1 MGRRKPKESVR
12 DRKGLAVRCIRRDG
26 KAFFRK
32 RRRWLRARMTDGGLI
47 KLGAGRFAR
56 KVHPRECA
64 FVR

>member
-12 DRKGLAVRCIRRDG
+12 DRKRLAASRIQPDG
-26 KAFFRK
+26 KAFFRAQ
-32 RRRWLRARMTDGGLI
+32 RRWLRARMTDGGLI
-47 KLGAGRFAR
+47 KLGTGRLAR